1 MNTNCSSNENAPANT
16 TPASDG
22 NDTMSEGARLLIEAM
37 KTEPHEF
44 ESGGKY
50 GWIVASMGGIQP
62 PYTRLSSPRD
72 VKALTEAYERYILE
86 PAFTER
92 VVKATLGVKDVLPV
106 GAGRPQVNITNSV
119 LGGPNIYTDNTYQ
132 IQLDSFAR

>member
-1 MNTNCSSNENAPANT
+1 
-16 TPASDG
+16 
-22 NDTMSEGARLLIEAM
+22 
-37 KTEPHEF
+37 
-44 ESGGKY
+44 
-50 GWIVASMGGIQP
+50 
-62 PYTRLSSPRD
+62 LSSPRD

-106 GAGRPQVNITNSV
+106 GAAEQQRRIANSV
-119 LGGPNIYTDNTYQ
+119 LGSPNIYTDNTYQ